1 MIIAVSGKGG
11 TGKTMVSALLIRA
24 MAEKGKYD
32 ILAIDSDPDS
42 NLPDALGVEVEK
54 NIGDIREE
62 LLGERD
68 KLPVG
73 TSWQQKLEYEAM
85 RALVETDEFDL
96 LSMGRPEGAGCYC
109 AANNVLREIIDTIA
123 KNYDIVI
130 IDTEAGLEHLSRRTT
145 QNVDI
150 MLIVT
155 DTSKRGVTTAA
166 RIKELAGELKI
177 KFSRLNVII
186 NRVTPEIEDKIKNY
200 VNEIGLEVAGIVPE
214 DELIRGFDVEGKPLT
229 ELPEESK
236 AYRAIKGIANRLELG

>member
-42 NLPDALGVEVEK
+42 NLPEALGVEVEK
-54 NIGDIREE
+54 TIGEIREE

-68 KLPVG
+68 KLPIG

-96 LSMGRPEGAGCYC
+96 LSMGRPEGPGCYC

-150 MLIVT
+150 MLVVT
-155 DTSKRGVTTAA
+155 DTSKRGITTAA

-177 KFSRLNVII
+177 KFSRLNVIM
-186 NRVTPEIEDKIKNY
+186 NRVTPELEDRIKNS
-200 VNEIGLEVAGIVPE
+200 VNDIGLEVAGTVPE
-214 DELIRGFDVEGKPLT
+214 DELIREFDVEGKPLT

>member
-42 NLPDALGVEVEK
+42 NLPEALGVEVEK

-68 KLPVG
+68 KLPIG

-96 LSMGRPEGAGCYC
+96 LSMGRPEGPGCYC

-186 NRVTPEIEDKIKNY
+186 NRVTPELEDRIKNY
-200 VNEIGLEVAGIVPE
+200 VNDIGLEVAGTVPE
-214 DELIRGFDVEGKPLT
+214 DELIREFDVEGKPLT

>member
-42 NLPDALGVEVEK
+42 NLPDALGVEVER

-200 VNEIGLEVAGIVPE
+200 VNEIGLDVAGIVPE